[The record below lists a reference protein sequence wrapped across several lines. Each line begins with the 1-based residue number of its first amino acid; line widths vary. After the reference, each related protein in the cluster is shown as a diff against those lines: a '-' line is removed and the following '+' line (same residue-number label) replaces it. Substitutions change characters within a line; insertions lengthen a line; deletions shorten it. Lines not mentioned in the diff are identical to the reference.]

1 MSATDIIKLS
11 LFIAGLLGA
20 AGIYFGV
27 ALEKPAI
34 TFVSTIVSYFSISI
48 LVFILMV
55 ALGAIV
61 VADTLG

>member
-1 MSATDIIKLS
+1 MSATDILTLS
-11 LFIAGLLGA
+11 LFILGLLGA

-34 TFVSTIVSYFSISI
+34 TLVSTAVGYVAISL